1 MHGARVF
8 LGGLS
13 VTQPVGPGSR
23 VIAPLVRLQGLLTP
37 HFPYYK
43 GSVPLLMIAS
53 PMHGARV
60 FLGGLSVTQPVG
72 LGSRVIAPLVRLQG
86 LLTPHFP
93 YHKVSVPLLASIC
106 PFISTVGAFAEA
118 CSLPSPFP
126 KDRGADA
133 DVGGAFFDGDGVVAA
148 HAHAEV
154 GHGCFRE
161 GGEFVP
167 ELAQGAEPGAGLL
180 RIIAGGW
187 HGHETH
193 DFEAFEAQ

>member
-8 LGGLS
+8 L
-13 VTQPVGPGSR
+13 R
-23 VIAPLVRLQGLLTP
+23 
-37 HFPYYK
+37 
-43 GSVPLLMIAS
+43 
-53 PMHGARV
+53 
-60 FLGGLSVTQPVG
+60 GLSVTQPVG

-93 YHKVSVPLLASIC
+93 YHKVSVPLLA
-106 PFISTVGAFAEA
+106 PLVLLQGPTH

-167 ELAQGAEPGAGLL
+167 ELA
-180 RIIAGGW
+180 
-187 HGHETH
+187 
-193 DFEAFEAQ
+193 